1 MDTILKSVNKLLPA
15 AKKSKK
21 YLPFF
26 IGFKLLTFTGFLI
39 YIMNRQMILPS
50 QQTVIAL
57 LLISIG
63 IVVTFDI
70 RFDPLNGKEQ
80 NEIKKIQRIKKIEQ
94 KDSILY
100 LVLREKNSS

>member
-1 MDTILKSVNKLLPA
+1 METIVKSVNKLLPVGRKA
-15 AKKSKK
+15 KK

-26 IGFKLLTFTGFLI
+26 IGFKLLTFTGFLT

-50 QQTVIAL
+50 PQIVIAL

-70 RFDPLNGKEQ
+70 RFDPLKD
-80 NEIKKIQRIKKIEQ
+80 KK
-94 KDSILY
+94 
-100 LVLREKNSS
+100 KN